1 MGFLAAPEVLDN
13 AHLPAAVGAWFA
25 QCERDDFFGW
35 RVFLLGGLCGLMCV
49 ATKDDLHA
57 QMEFDDTSVVLVI
70 GSEGIT
76 DPNIFE
82 RIMAG
87 NV

>member
-1 MGFLAAPEVLDN
+1 MRICPPQSVHGSRSVSGMTSSA
-13 AHLPAAVGAWFA
+13 GASS
-25 QCERDDFFGW
+25 C
-35 RVFLLGGLCGLMCV
+35 LGGYAA

>member
-1 MGFLAAPEVLDN
+1 
-13 AHLPAAVGAWFA
+13 
-25 QCERDDFFGW
+25 
-35 RVFLLGGLCGLMCV
+35 
-49 ATKDDLHA
+49 
-57 QMEFDDTSVVLVI
+57 MEFDDTSVVLVI